1 MTQAAEHTAASDRRA
16 SVEATSRVV
25 RRWLSHSERDR
36 RRRTFGI
43 AAMHDGGPY
52 VRARCADRHR
62 FFERQPEKSARPE
75 VSRRDGHSMGMGL
88 AGAGARLL
96 ALGACLCLGACGEP
110 GSLARGAGGVTG
122 PTPLVEAALPAN
134 QGAAATRPSRGRLN
148 QAATPPRVQHV
159 VTVVLE
165 NTDYEQAIAQP
176 FLAQLARNGGL
187 LTNYS
192 AVAHPSQPNYFAL
205 TAGST
210 FGASND
216 RVTLNARHIGN
227 LIEAKGGSWKAY
239 AEQYRGQ
246 CDTGTQ
252 SGNYVR
258 RHEPFISFQDVQGN
272 PARCQ
277 RIVNAAQFQS
287 DVAQGTLPNYA
298 LYVPDLK
305 NDGHD
310 TGVGRADRWLASTF
324 GPLLQD
330 PRFRRNTLLVVT
342 FDEGQRGNHVYT
354 VVSGDA
360 VAPGSTSSAAYD
372 HFSLLRTTE
381 QVLGVGNLGQADA
394 TAPVITGIWQ

>member
-1 MTQAAEHTAASDRRA
+1 MPTGVLSRLRA
-16 SVEATSRVV
+16 ST
-25 RRWLSHSERDR
+25 R
-36 RRRTFGI
+36 RRCAWSSPPVLVLSAGI
-43 AAMHDGGPY
+43 
-52 VRARCADRHR
+52 
-62 FFERQPEKSARPE
+62 
-75 VSRRDGHSMGMGL
+75 
-88 AGAGARLL
+88 
-96 ALGACLCLGACGEP
+96 CLSACGEP
-110 GSLARGAGGVTG
+110 GSLARSASALTG
-122 PTPLVEAALPAN
+122 SPALTESGPPAN
-134 QGAAATRPSRGRLN
+134 HGAAATPLPRSSVN
-148 QAATPPRVQHV
+148 QSPNPPRVQHV

-165 NTDYEQAIAQP
+165 NTDYEEALAQP
-176 FLAQLARNGGL
+176 FLSQLARNGGL

-192 AVAHPSQPNYFAL
+192 AVTHPSQPNYFAM
-205 TAGST
+205 TAGNT

-216 RVTLNARHIGN
+216 RVTLNARHVGD
-227 LIEAKGGSWKAY
+227 LVEAKGGSWKAY

-258 RHEPFISFQDVQGN
+258 RHEPFISFQDVQAN

-277 RIVNAAQFQS
+277 RIVNAAQLQV

-298 LYVPDLK
+298 LYIPDLK

-324 GPLLQD
+324 GPLLHD
-330 PRFRRNTLLVVT
+330 PRFRQNTLLMVT

-360 VAPGSTSSAAYD
+360 VAPGSTSNAPYN

-381 QVLGVGNLGQADA
+381 QVLGLGNLGQADA
-394 TAPVITGIWQ
+394 TAPIITGIWH